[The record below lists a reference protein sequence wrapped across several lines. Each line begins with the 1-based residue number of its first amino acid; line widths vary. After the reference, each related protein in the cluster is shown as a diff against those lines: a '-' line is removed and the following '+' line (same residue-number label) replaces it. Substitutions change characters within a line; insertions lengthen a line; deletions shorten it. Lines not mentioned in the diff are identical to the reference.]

1 MLVVVLVAP
10 VVVVGGGGIAS
21 GFKFGNLDPVG
32 VVTLLD
38 ELVLLLRPSESFLI
52 PFVKFFNFFNGLV
65 FSLDVEEALGLPP
78 AFVALVVPLIAPLI
92 VPMFALELLVLFAIV
107 FELNDAISAGKVGI
121 EFELKL

>member
-1 MLVVVLVAP
+1 M
-10 VVVVGGGGIAS
+10 
-21 GFKFGNLDPVG
+21 
-32 VVTLLD
+32 
-38 ELVLLLRPSESFLI
+38 LLLRPSESFLI

-78 AFVALVVPLIAPLI
+78 AFVALVVPLI

-107 FELNDAISAGKVGI
+107 FELNDAISAGRVGI

>member
-10 VVVVGGGGIAS
+10 VVVVGGGIAS

-65 FSLDVEEALGLPP
+65 FSLDVEEALVLPP
-78 AFVALVVPLIAPLI
+78 AFVALI

-107 FELNDAISAGKVGI
+107 FELNDAISAGRVGI